1 MIEKIKEINPS
12 IPGMLV
18 VQSVYLIIGEALILL
33 IADTP
38 MKLAIGFAAG
48 VFLCGILPLFHM
60 SFRIRKGGVW
70 RC

>member
-48 VFLCGILPLFHM
+48 VFYAAFEL
-60 SFRIRKGGVW
+60 SYKKGGVW

>member
-48 VFLCGILPLFHM
+48 VFYAAFAT
-60 SFRIRKGGVW
+60 V
-70 RC
+70 

>member
-48 VFLCGILPLFHM
+48 VYT
-60 SFRIRKGGVW
+60 SGGYACIIFSIVFS
-70 RC
+70 